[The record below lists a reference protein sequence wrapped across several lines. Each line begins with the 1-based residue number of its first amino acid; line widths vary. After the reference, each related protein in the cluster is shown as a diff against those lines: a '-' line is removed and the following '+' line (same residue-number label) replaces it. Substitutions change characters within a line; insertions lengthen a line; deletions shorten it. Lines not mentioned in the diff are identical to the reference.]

1 MEEFDLR
8 NLLNPEHWLA
18 MDDDGEWFLYS
29 KKPFRSGWCWSVG
42 GGKCKQLVSDFF
54 NMPTFGNWE
63 DSLIQVKD
71 LIKD

>member
-1 MEEFDLR
+1 MEGFDLK

-18 MDDDGEWFLYS
+18 MDGDGVWFLH
-29 KKPFRSGWCWSVG
+29 KDKPKRGGWCWSG
-42 GGKCKQLVSDFF
+42 NASNSIYLSKDYF
-54 NMPTFGNWE
+54 NLPACENWE